1 MFFLKNTNIISDNKE
16 NGQVNMKLASFFA
29 QNQIFTVRELLTW
42 LSKESTCPI
51 NHSTLHNSLAYH
63 QKQGHILRIRRG
75 LYYSLPKG
83 VIASSYPV
91 DPFLVTSKM
100 AEDAILSYRTAL
112 DVHGKLHTTSSRF
125 IYLSKKRVMSSFVFK
140 DIEYQAVSIPT
151 ALKTNNNEQFGTQSV
166 DRLGQSILVT
176 TLERTVVDV
185 LDRPHLCGSWEEIW
199 LSLESI
205 EYLDLDQ
212 LFKYVLLLDNAT
224 TIAKLGLFLETHRE
238 RLMISEHYLE
248 ELTKYLPLK
257 PHYLE
262 RKSKQPQKMI
272 SKWNLI
278 VPLSLINREW
288 EEPNGNI

>member
-1 MFFLKNTNIISDNKE
+1 
-16 NGQVNMKLASFFA
+16 MKLDSFFA
-29 QNQIFTVRELLTW
+29 QHQIFTVNELVAWLT
-42 LSKESTCPI
+42 KESTCPI

-63 QKQGHILRIRRG
+63 QKQDHILRIRRG
-75 LYYSLPKG
+75 LYYSIPKG

-100 AEDAILSYRTAL
+100 AEDAVLGYRTAL
-112 DVHGKLHTTSSRF
+112 DLHGKLHSTSSKF
-125 IYLSKKRVMSSFVFK
+125 IYISKKRVMASFIFK

-151 ALKTNNNEQFGTQSV
+151 ALKANNNELFGTQSIN
-166 DRLGQSILVT
+166 RLGQSILVT
-176 TLERTVVDV
+176 TFERTLVDV

-212 LFKYVLLLDNAT
+212 ILRYAFLLGNAT
-224 TIAKLGLFLETHRE
+224 TIAKLGFFLEANRE
-238 RLMISEHYLE
+238 RLMIPENYLKD
-248 ELTKYLPLK
+248 LFKHRPLK
-257 PHYLE
+257 PQYLD
-262 RKSKQPQKMI
+262 RKNKQPQKMI

-288 EEPNGNI
+288 EEPNENI

>member
-1 MFFLKNTNIISDNKE
+1 
-16 NGQVNMKLASFFA
+16 MKLDSFFA
-29 QNQIFTVRELLTW
+29 QHQIFTVEKLIAW
-42 LSKESTCPI
+42 LSKESGCAI
-51 NHSTLHNSLAYH
+51 NYSTLHNSLAYH

-75 LYYSLPKG
+75 LYYSIPKG

-100 AEDAILSYRTAL
+100 AEDAVLGYRTAL
-112 DVHGKLHTTSSRF
+112 DLHGKLHTTSSKF
-125 IYLSKKRVMSSFVFK
+125 IYLSKKRVMASFVFK

-151 ALKTNNNEQFGTQSV
+151 ALKVNNNQQFGTQSV

-176 TLERTVVDV
+176 TLERTLVDV

-205 EYLDLDQ
+205 EYLDLDHV
-212 LFKYVLLLDNAT
+212 LKYVLLLDNAT
-224 TIAKLGLFLETHRE
+224 TISKLGFFLEAHRE
-238 RLMISEHYLE
+238 RLMIPESYLE
-248 ELTKYLPLK
+248 NLCKYRPLK

>member
-1 MFFLKNTNIISDNKE
+1 
-16 NGQVNMKLASFFA
+16 MKLNSFFI
-29 QNQIFTVRELLTW
+29 QHQIFTINDLIAW
-42 LSKESTCPI
+42 LSKKSTRDI
-51 NHSTLHNSLAYH
+51 NRSTLHNSLAYH

-75 LYYSLPKG
+75 LYYSTPNRG
-83 VIASSYPV
+83 IASAYAI

-100 AEDAILSYRTAL
+100 AEDAILGYRTAL
-112 DVHGKLHTTSSRF
+112 DLHGKLHTTSSKF
-125 IYLSKKRVMSSFVFK
+125 IYLSKNRVMAPFVFN

-151 ALKTNNNEQFGTQSV
+151 ALKESHNEQFGIQSI
-166 DRLGQSILVT
+166 DRLGQSLLVT
-176 TLERTVVDV
+176 TLERTLVDV

-212 LFKYVLLLDNAT
+212 VLKYVLLLGNAT
-224 TIAKLGLFLETHRE
+224 TIAKLGFFLETHRE
-238 RLMISEHYLE
+238 KLMLPEKYLE
-248 ELTKYLPLK
+248 DLCKHRPTQAC
-257 PHYLE
+257 YLE

-278 VPLSLINREW
+278 VPSNLINREW